1 MPSEEKRRA
10 LGQVCAK
17 MVSSKWSVGSGE
29 ERLRS
34 GDVGG
39 LRLEAVRREVEV
51 EREERWR
58 FEIGEWMQCER
69 KLEAGG
75 VRLEVMGPD
84 DLLCSRNARS
94 QTPLVGRAQ
103 WRIDQAT
110 LEIWTG
116 D

>member
-1 MPSEEKRRA
+1 MLVLWP
-10 LGQVCAK
+10 VCAK
-17 MVSSKWSVGSGE
+17 LVSSKWSVGSGE

-39 LRLEAVRREVEV
+39 LRLEAARGQVEVKV

-69 KLEAGG
+69 KLEGGG

-103 WRIDQAT
+103 WKIHQPPSLKR
-110 LEIWTG
+110 
-116 D
+116 

>member
-1 MPSEEKRRA
+1 MET
-10 LGQVCAK
+10 
-17 MVSSKWSVGSGE
+17 
-29 ERLRS
+29 
-34 GDVGG
+34 
-39 LRLEAVRREVEV
+39 VRREVEVKV

-69 KLEAGG
+69 KLEGGG

-103 WRIDQAT
+103 WKIHQPHP
-110 LEIWTG
+110 
-116 D
+116 